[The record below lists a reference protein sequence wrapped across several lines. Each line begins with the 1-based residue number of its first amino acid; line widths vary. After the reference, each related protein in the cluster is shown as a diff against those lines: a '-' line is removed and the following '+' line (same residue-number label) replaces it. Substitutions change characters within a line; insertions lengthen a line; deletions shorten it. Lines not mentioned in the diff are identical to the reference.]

1 VDSTAYSKEKVT
13 VNPRRKID
21 NVRMRIQHQQLLQH
35 FAYEDISER
44 ALARAAGVSHTTIR
58 NYLNGDSKT
67 CNAATAKKI
76 EKALAVPKGSIFV
89 PELSTVEST
98 VAA

>member
-1 VDSTAYSKEKVT
+1 M
-13 VNPRRKID
+13 NPRRNIE

-58 NYLNGDSKT
+58 NYLDGVSKT

-76 EKALAVPKGSIFV
+76 EKALAVPKGAIFV
-89 PELSTVEST
+89 PDVSSVDST